1 MMSTTAMYAAKKRK
15 KPVQKTPKP
24 PPPEGAKSN
33 PSKRHRD
40 RLNGELDKLT
50 SLLPF
55 ADEVRNRLDKLS
67 VLRLSVGYLKVK
79 SFFNAAMKAGQ
90 SGSSWNSERSL
101 MFGGAPAPSA
111 SSSSLSTSIDGVSF
125 SEGDLLLQALN
136 GFVLVVTA
144 EGYIFYASPTIQD
157 FLGFHQSDVVHQ
169 SVFELIHTD
178 DRALFTRQL
187 HFSLNPDSD
196 GSGSPSEHN
205 STEIST
211 NVVAYDPQAIP
222 PENSSFL
229 ERNFCC
235 RFRCLLDNSSGFLP
249 LSFCGRLKPLHGQ
262 NQMSE
267 DGTPIPPQL
276 ALFSIATPLQQPS
289 IMEIRAKTLLF
300 QTKHKLDFTPVGIDS
315 RGKVVLGY
323 NEIELSLKGS
333 GYNFIHAADMMY
345 CAEKHLRMIKTGDT
359 GFIIF
364 RLLAKS
370 GKWVWVQSNARLVFK
385 GGKPD
390 FIVARQRAVTNEEG
404 EEQLRLRRLQLPFTF
419 TSGEAVLYNTVP
431 SIEDPDPCSAPKQ
444 RKLDGDSI
452 SRNSLLGC
460 MLSQDQS
467 IYCDHNSTNT
477 LNSLSDVAFQ
487 DTQATITIP
496 GDATTKPTSGSLVKV
511 DPMVQDMVETLQ
523 QIFGDTELLEEVD
536 VGPEELKNW
545 ETALLNMNF
554 STTDLSEDLN
564 DILSND
570 ILSYV
575 EEQLYKEEVLK
586 LPNQLAGLPASLSTV
601 DLQNQNTD
609 QGSQQNF
616 SWPLQTQGMAEHVTS
631 AKGMMKLSHMD
642 FLQMDFSGFN
652 GPLPQP
658 TMTASLQQV
667 NSGNIRASVTSSPSL
682 GLVDCSRQTH
692 NQLRTVQVN
701 TTGSNLAA
709 FSQLQSC
716 YVAPSTQTRPQDQN
730 TGGPSNSDL
739 SFQSSQWTAAVS
751 TPNQADNFI
760 PACAPNISNKPS
772 FSADPSASSCR
783 HAGLPSQAA
792 NWQPQRP
799 SWPQQQPPPS
809 GRPPMGDSLGHLPSQ
824 INSVDVGGVGSR
836 PKFRNPEAPGAPF
849 PVQRDSMFRNTT
861 SLPPNGV
868 QLNPARAAP
877 ISSQIPS
884 HPPYFYQPL
893 PGGGAVPPVTAIP
906 NPDEAALSYQMAA
919 GLKSS
924 GLLMQPQ
931 HLLGNS
937 QHTQIPNHP
946 IVTNGGFP
954 FSSLPNGNTCF
965 TANK

>member
-1 MMSTTAMYAAKKRK
+1 MMSSTSMYAAKKRK

-55 ADEVRNRLDKLS
+55 TDEVRNRLDKLS

-79 SFFNAAMKAGQ
+79 SFFNAALKAGQ
-90 SGSSWNSERSL
+90 TGSGWTGERSL
-101 MFGGAPAPSA
+101 LFGGAAVPPASA
-111 SSSSLSTSIDGVSF
+111 PPLSTSIDGVSF
-125 SEGDLLLQALN
+125 SEGELLLQALN

-144 EGYIFYASPTIQD
+144 EGYIFYTSPTIQD

-178 DRALFTRQL
+178 DRAIFRRQL
-187 HFSLNPDSD
+187 HFSLNPNSD
-196 GSGSPSEHN
+196 GSGSPSDQN

-249 LSFCGRLKPLHGQ
+249 LSFCGRLKLLHGQ

-267 DGTPIPPQL
+267 DGALIHPQL
-276 ALFSIATPLQQPS
+276 ALFAIATPLQQPS
-289 IMEIRAKTLLF
+289 IMEIRTKTLLF
-300 QTKHKLDFTPVGIDS
+300 QSKHKLDFTPLGIDT

-323 NEIELSLKGS
+323 NEIELCLKGS

-345 CAEKHLRMIKTGDT
+345 CAENHIRMMKTGDT
-359 GFIIF
+359 GFTIF

-390 FIVARQRAVTNEEG
+390 FIVARQRALTNEEG

-419 TSGEAVLYNTVP
+419 TKGEGMLYDTVP
-431 SIEDPDPCSAPKQ
+431 SIEDADPCSAPKQ
-444 RKLDGDSI
+444 RRLDDDSI

-467 IYCDHNSTNT
+467 IYCEHSSASS

-487 DTQATITIP
+487 DTHATITIP
-496 GDATTKPTSGSLVKV
+496 GDATGKAPAGSLMKV
-511 DPMVQDMVETLQ
+511 DPTVQDMVETLQ
-523 QIFGDTELLEEVD
+523 QIFGDGDLLEEVD
-536 VGPEELKNW
+536 VGPEELKDW

-554 STTDLSEDLN
+554 STRDLSEDLN

-575 EEQLYKEEVLK
+575 EDQLQKEEGLK
-586 LPNQLAGLPASLSTV
+586 LPHQLAGLPASLATP
-601 DLQNQNTD
+601 DQNPD
-609 QGSQQNF
+609 RGGQQDF
-616 SWPLQTQGMAEHVTS
+616 SWPLQTQGTP
-631 AKGMMKLSHMD
+631 AKGTMKLSHID
-642 FLQMDFSGFN
+642 FLQMDFSGCN
-652 GPLPQP
+652 GPPP
-658 TMTASLQQV
+658 QQV
-667 NSGNIRASVTSSPSL
+667 SSGNLSAAVASGPSHAL
-682 GLVDCSRQTH
+682 MDCSHQTH
-692 NQLRTVQVN
+692 SQLRTFQVN
-701 TTGSNLAA
+701 ATD
-709 FSQLQSC
+709 FSQLQNP
-716 YVAPSTQTRPQDQN
+716 YVAPATQKPQDQIS
-730 TGGPSNSDL
+730 GGASNSML
-739 SFQSSQWTAAVS
+739 SFQSSQWTATVS
-751 TPNQADNFI
+751 NPGQADTFV
-760 PACAPNISNKPS
+760 PTYTPNISSAPS
-772 FSADPSASSCR
+772 FSADPSLSRCLGGFPAPAPTR
-783 HAGLPSQAA
+783 
-792 NWQPQRP
+792 QPQRL
-799 SWPQQQPPPS
+799 SWPQQQQHQQQQQQQTVE
-809 GRPPMGDSLGHLPSQ
+809 SLAHLPGFQ
-824 INSVDVGGVGSR
+824 MNSVDVSPVCSR
-836 PKFRNPEAPGAPF
+836 PAFRGPDPSGAPF
-849 PVQRDSMFRNTT
+849 PVQQDCMFGNAP

-868 QLNPARAAP
+868 QLSQMRAAP
-877 ISSQIPS
+877 VSSQTPS
-884 HPPYFYQPL
+884 HPPCFYQPL

-919 GLKSS
+919 GLKSN
-924 GLLMQPQ
+924 GLLMAPP
-931 HLLGNS
+931 HFLSSS

-946 IVTNGGFP
+946 IATNGGFP